1 MKLKNLV
8 VFALLGAGVGYGGVK
23 GYIHYKV
30 KKQVDRLTTLA
41 APFAYIEYRS
51 IGSDLQG
58 RVMINDL
65 VVYPR
70 GVNDAV
76 KADQLRVT
84 TPGLEFLLTGADSVK
99 RGELPERMGV
109 ALQGARLN
117 LNGRLAKVLEQAE
130 ATQLGQQPTGSIACR
145 LGNRFITAKYR
156 ELGLEELVFDTE
168 FSFERGVTASQLVL
182 KMAYSIR
189 DTEQAEFTMTLNG
202 FGDSLMSLAV
212 ARPQLGSVKM
222 NFRPDAE
229 FARKTLEYCAT
240 KQGVELQT
248 FVNGLFEK
256 SDAQYMQD
264 LGFVPG
270 PGIRA
275 AMKELM
281 QHAGELSL
289 VAQPTSTLD
298 VKTVHL
304 YKPEDWPDLF
314 GLVVKVNGKE
324 VSDLSFS
331 MPGIDHTKQGD
342 KQSAAFSL
350 PAIDFLNQK
359 EELPALGTTK
369 TQKTSRVMRSSSARP
384 RYRTVTR
391 SEVSMLPG
399 REVRISTVDGKRRSG
414 RVIGVK
420 NGVIS
425 LEMRMH
431 GGTLSTRV
439 PVATA
444 GKIEVLEHG

>member
-8 VFALLGAGVGYGGVK
+8 VIALLVAGVTYGGIK
-23 GYIHYKV
+23 GYIHYRV
-30 KKQVDRLTTLA
+30 KKQVDRLVELA
-41 APFAYIEYRS
+41 TPFAYIEYGS

-58 RVMINDL
+58 RVMINEL
-65 VVYPR
+65 VLYPR

-76 KADQLRVT
+76 KADKLTVT
-84 TPGLEFLLTGADSVK
+84 TPGLAFLLTGSDAVK
-99 RGELPERMGV
+99 RGEFPERMGL
-109 ALQGARLN
+109 ALRGARLN
-117 LNGRLAKVLEQAE
+117 LNGRLAKMLEQAE
-130 ATQLGQQPTGSIACR
+130 AAQLGQQPREGIACG
-145 LGNRFITAKYR
+145 LSSHFVTAKYR

-182 KMAYSIR
+182 KMYYAIR
-189 DTEQAEFTMTLNG
+189 DAEQAEFTITLDG
-202 FGDSLMSLAV
+202 FGSSLMSVAV
-212 ARPQLGSVKM
+212 ARPQLGSVTM

-229 FARKTLEYCAT
+229 FSRRTLEYCAT
-240 KQGVELQT
+240 KQGVDMQT
-248 FVNGLFEK
+248 FVNGLFEQ
-256 SDAQYMQD
+256 SDEQYMRD

-270 PGIRA
+270 PGLRT

-281 QHAGELSL
+281 QHAGELSV
-289 VAQPTSTLD
+289 VAQPTSNLD
-298 VKTVHL
+298 IKTVHL

-314 GLVVKVNGKE
+314 GLIVKVNGKE

-331 MPGIDHTKQGD
+331 MPGIDTTQQGD

-350 PAIDFLNQK
+350 PSFDFFNQEK
-359 EELPALGTTK
+359 EQSTRRTAK
-369 TQKTSRVMRSSSARP
+369 TDKTSKITRSSSGRP
-384 RYRTVTR
+384 RYRIVTR
-391 SEVSMLPG
+391 GEVSTLTG
-399 REVRISTVDGKRRSG
+399 REVRISTIDGKRRSG
-414 RVIGVK
+414 RIIGVK

-439 PVATA
+439 PIATT

>member
-8 VFALLGAGVGYGGVK
+8 VFALLGAGITYGSVK
-23 GYIHYKV
+23 GYIHYKI
-30 KKQVDRLTTLA
+30 KKQVDQLVATA
-41 APFAYIEYRS
+41 APFAYIEYGS

-58 RVMINDL
+58 RVMINNL

-76 KADQLRVT
+76 KADQLRVS
-84 TPGLEFLLTGADSVK
+84 TPGLKFLLTGSDSVK

-109 ALQGARLN
+109 ALQGAHLN
-117 LNGRLAKVLEQAE
+117 LKGQLVKMLEQAE
-130 ATQLGQQPTGSIACR
+130 AAQLGQQPTESIACG
-145 LGNRFITAKYR
+145 LSSRFITAKYR

-182 KMAYSIR
+182 KMDYAIR
-189 DTEQAEFTMTLNG
+189 DAEQAEFTMTLDG
-202 FGDSLMSLAV
+202 IGTSLMSVAV
-212 ARPQLGSVKM
+212 ARPQLGSITM

-229 FARKTLEYCAT
+229 FSRKTLEYCAA
-240 KQGVELQT
+240 KQGVDLQT
-248 FVNGLFEK
+248 FVNALFEQ
-256 SDAQYMQD
+256 SDDRYMQD

-275 AMKELM
+275 AMKDLM
-281 QHAGELSL
+281 QNAGELSV

-298 VKTVHL
+298 IKTVHL

-314 GLVVKVNGKE
+314 GLIVKVNGKE

-331 MPGIDHTKQGD
+331 MPGIDHTKQGN

-350 PAIDFLNQK
+350 PGIDFLNQ
-359 EELPALGTTK
+359 EDEQAAPVTAK
-369 TQKTSRVMRSSSARP
+369 TEKQSRVVQSSSGRP

-391 SEVSMLPG
+391 GEINKLTG
-399 REVRISTVDGKRRSG
+399 RDVRISTVDGKRRSG
-414 RVIGVK
+414 RVLSVK

-439 PVATA
+439 PVATT
-444 GKIEVLEHG
+444 GKIEVLERG